1 MKLTQSLAV
10 IRYLARKLGLFAI
23 DEKYLTRQDLV
34 EQQIQDMRMSFVWDL
49 LLKKDEYKKN
59 KIIFLEE
66 TLPKQLELLFKF
78 LGDSE

>member
-1 MKLTQSLAV
+1 
-10 IRYLARKLGLFAI
+10 
-23 DEKYLTRQDLV
+23 LTRQDLV

-66 TLPKQLELLFKF
+66 TLPKQLELLLKF